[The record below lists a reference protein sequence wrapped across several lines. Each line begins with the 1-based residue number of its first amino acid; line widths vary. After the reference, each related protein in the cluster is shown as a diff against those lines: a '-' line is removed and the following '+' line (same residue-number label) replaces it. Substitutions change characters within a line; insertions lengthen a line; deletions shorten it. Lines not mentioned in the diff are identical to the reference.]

1 LQENKG
7 EKIMAFDEENVI
19 EITDD
24 DGTVLRC
31 ELYDILEY
39 EGKQYALLLE
49 EASADTDEPEV
60 VLMRYVEEGEE
71 VFFETIDDDEE
82 FAKVQEYIETLEPVD
97 EDEE

>member
-1 LQENKG
+1 
-7 EKIMAFDEENVI
+7 MAFDEENVI

-60 VLMRYVEEGEE
+60 VLMRYIKEGEE

>member
-49 EASADTDEPEV
+49 EASADTEEPEV
-60 VLMRYVEEGEE
+60 VLMRYIEEGEE
-71 VFFETIDDDEE
+71 VFFESIDDDAE
-82 FAKVQEYIETLEPVD
+82 FAKVQEYIETLEPID

>member
-1 LQENKG
+1 
-7 EKIMAFDEENVI
+7 MAFDEENVI

-49 EASADTDEPEV
+49 EKSADTEEPEV
-60 VLMRYVEEGEE
+60 VLMRYIEEGEE
-71 VFFETIDDDEE
+71 VFFETIDDDAE
-82 FAKVQEYIETLEPVD
+82 FAKVQEYIETLEPID

>member
-1 LQENKG
+1 
-7 EKIMAFDEENVI
+7 MF
-19 EITDD
+19 
-24 DGTVLRC
+24 
-31 ELYDILEY
+31 
-39 EGKQYALLLE
+39 ALLLE
-49 EASADTDEPEV
+49 ETSADTEEPEI

>member
-1 LQENKG
+1 
-7 EKIMAFDEENVI
+7 MAFDEENVI

-49 EASADTDEPEV
+49 EASADTEEPEV
-60 VLMRYVEEGEE
+60 VLMRYIEEGEE
-71 VFFETIDDDEE
+71 VFFESIDDDEE

>member
-1 LQENKG
+1 
-7 EKIMAFDEENVI
+7 MAFDEENVI

-31 ELYDILEY
+31 ELYDIIEY
-39 EGKQYALLLE
+39 EGKSYALLLE
-49 EASADTDEPEV
+49 ENSADSEDPEV
-60 VLMRYVEEGEE
+60 VLMKYVEEGEE

-82 FAKVQEYIETLEPVD
+82 FAKVQEYIETLDPE

>member
-1 LQENKG
+1 
-7 EKIMAFDEENVI
+7 MAFDEENVI

-31 ELYDILEY
+31 ELYDILDY

-49 EASADTDEPEV
+49 ETSADTEEPEI
-60 VLMRYVEEGEE
+60 VLMRYIEEGEE

-82 FAKVQEYIETLEPVD
+82 FAKVQDYIENLEPE

>member
-1 LQENKG
+1 
-7 EKIMAFDEENVI
+7 MAFDEENVI

-49 EASADTDEPEV
+49 ERSADTEEPEI

-71 VFFETIDDDEE
+71 VFFETIDDNEE

>member
-1 LQENKG
+1 
-7 EKIMAFDEENVI
+7 MAFNEENVI

-31 ELYDILEY
+31 ELYDIIEY
-39 EGKQYALLLE
+39 EGKSYALLLE
-49 EASADTDEPEV
+49 ENSADSEDPEV
-60 VLMRYVEEGEE
+60 VLMKYVEEGEE

-82 FAKVQEYIETLEPVD
+82 FEKVQAYIETLEPVD

>member
-1 LQENKG
+1 
-7 EKIMAFDEENVI
+7 MAFDEENVI

-49 EASADTDEPEV
+49 EASADTEEPEV
-60 VLMRYVEEGEE
+60 VLMRYIEEGEE
-71 VFFETIDDDEE
+71 VFFESIDDDAE
-82 FAKVQEYIETLEPVD
+82 FAKVQEYIETLEPID
-97 EDEE
+97 EDEEE

>member
-1 LQENKG
+1 
-7 EKIMAFDEENVI
+7 MAFDEENVI

-49 EASADTDEPEV
+49 EASADTEEPEV
-60 VLMRYVEEGEE
+60 VLMRYIEEGEE
-71 VFFETIDDDEE
+71 VFFESIDDDAE
-82 FAKVQEYIETLEPVD
+82 FAKVQEYIETLEPID

>member
-1 LQENKG
+1 
-7 EKIMAFDEENVI
+7 MAFDEENVI

-39 EGKQYALLLE
+39 EGKSYALLLE
-49 EASADTDEPEV
+49 ETSADSEEPEV
-60 VLMRYVEEGEE
+60 VLMRYIEEGDE

-82 FAKVQEYIETLEPVD
+82 FAKVQEYIETYEPED
-97 EDEE
+97 EDNK

>member
-1 LQENKG
+1 
-7 EKIMAFDEENVI
+7 MAFDEENVI

-31 ELYDILEY
+31 ELYDILDY
-39 EGKQYALLLE
+39 EGKKYALLLE
-49 EASADTDEPEV
+49 ETSADTEEPEI

-82 FAKVQEYIETLEPVD
+82 FAKVQDYIENLEPE